1 MLFYSYYFGI
11 FSILPVILL
20 GLIVQV
26 RLQSTYSKFSAVRNS
41 RGITGGEMAELILRN
56 AGIRDVSVVC
66 IGGQLSDHF
75 DPVKKVVRLSE
86 QVYSG
91 SSIASIGVAAHE
103 CGHAIQYQEEYVPIR
118 IRSAIIGV
126 TNFSSKLLYI
136 LMFAS
141 IFFYSQSFSA
151 VVFNVAIICYTIL
164 FIFQLVTLPVEFNA
178 SARAVKQIEASG
190 FGEEDVRG
198 VKKVLSA
205 AAMTYVA
212 SAITVL
218 WQLLLLISRA
228 KNRK

>member
-86 QVYSG
+86 QVYYG

-141 IFFYSQSFSA
+141 IFFYSQSFNA

>member
-86 QVYSG
+86 QVYYG